1 MINSIQQFGVSGVK
15 NLTDIFS
22 SYTEDMTKIA
32 EMVYGVTDEVTKLG
46 CSIIAEEWES
56 SKL

>member
-1 MINSIQQFGVSGVK
+1 MINSIQQFGVSGIK

-22 SYTEDMTKIA
+22 SYTEDLTRIA

-46 CSIIAEEWES
+46 CCN
-56 SKL
+56 

>member
-22 SYTEDMTKIA
+22 SYTEDIPET
-32 EMVYGVTDEVTKLG
+32 Y
-46 CSIIAEEWES
+46 
-56 SKL
+56 

>member
-1 MINSIQQFGVSGVK
+1 MTNSIQQFGVSGVK

-32 EMVYGVTDEVTKLG
+32 EMVYATHYVKSVSED
-46 CSIIAEEWES
+46 
-56 SKL
+56 